1 MMQETQNI
9 QHAEKE
15 ALPYEA
21 PRMTTVPIRATGAM
35 LVGSM
40 MGQMEIQRNLE
51 NQAWWD
57 FANNSDNVASEW
69 NSATDPTYG
78 EGWDNFF

>member
-1 MMQETQNI
+1 MQETQNI

-40 MGQMEIQRNLE
+40 LGTSYMDMEMEAQLWQFE
-51 NQAWWD
+51 NTTA
-57 FANNSDNVASEW
+57 
-69 NSATDPTYG
+69 
-78 EGWDNFF
+78 DNFASSYDDGWEYTF